1 MSGMNRLWLALG
13 AGTRSVLGA
22 ALLAAFATAAL
33 PGLAAAQPS
42 AALKL
47 EAIDVQTLPGHQLQ
61 LRLRLN
67 GPAPEPLSFT
77 IDKPARIALDL
88 PNTGL
93 ALQNRR
99 IDVKSG
105 GVDTILAAEAGG
117 RTRLVLNLDSLMP
130 YQTRVDGNNIL
141 VMIGGS
147 QQSASAAPAA
157 AAAGGA
163 AAAGAGGGSAR
174 TSMASNGPRSVRGID
189 FRRGPDGS
197 GRVIVDLS
205 DPHTPVNLRQQGTQ
219 IVVDFAGASLPTEL
233 MKRFDVTD
241 FATPVQNVD
250 ALKVNDSSRL
260 VISATG
266 DFEQLAYQTDNQY
279 TVEIKPAI
287 RTAASA
293 EEKKEYTGERLTL
306 NFQDIETRAVLQL
319 LADTSGQNIVV
330 SDSVQ
335 GNVTLRLQ
343 NVPWDQALD
352 IVLRTKGLDKR
363 REGNVII
370 VAPTEELAARE
381 KAQLAAR
388 KDLQEL
394 SPLRTEYVQ
403 VNYAKASDLAG
414 LLKASQ
420 GNNSLM
426 SARGSVTIDERTNT
440 LLVQDT
446 AERLQDIRRLVS
458 TLDIPIRQVL
468 IEARIVIANDDFSR
482 NLGVRFG
489 ATAIGDQQ
497 SLGFGGTNSAGVVS
511 SSGVGREDDQII
523 LQPNN
528 NNAPGGTPP
537 AVSLPA
543 VNDRYMVNLPVAN
556 PAGRIALTLL
566 DSDFIVDLE
575 LSAAQAEGRGE
586 IVSAP
591 RVVTANQREAV
602 IEQGTE
608 IPYQESSSSGAT
620 TIQFKKAVLALRVTP
635 QITPDNRIIMDLT
648 VSKDSVGQVIVTSA
662 GVNVPSIDTREI
674 VTQVLVNDGQT
685 VVLGGIMETEFRE
698 TETKVPWLGDIPGL
712 GILFKNK
719 SKTNNKDELLIFITP
734 RILREGANLY

>member
-1 MSGMNRLWLALG
+1 MNRLWLALETG
-13 AGTRSVLGA
+13 MRSMLGA
-22 ALLAAFATAAL
+22 ALLAAFATIAAL
-33 PGLAAAQPS
+33 PGRASAQP
-42 AALKL
+42 AEGLKL
-47 EAIDVQTLPGHQLQ
+47 QAIDVQTLPGQQLQ

-77 IDKPARIALDL
+77 IDRPARIALDL
-88 PNTGL
+88 PNTAL

-130 YQTRVDGNNIL
+130 YQTRVDGNTIL

-147 QQSASAAPAA
+147 QAAAAAAAPAA
-157 AAAGGA
+157 TASGGTTSSR
-163 AAAGAGGGSAR
+163 SA
-174 TSMASNGPRSVRGID
+174 MASGPRSVRNID
-189 FRRGPDGS
+189 FRRAPDGA
-197 GRVIVDLS
+197 GRVIVELS

-219 IVVDFAGASLPTEL
+219 IVVDFAGASLPSEL
-233 MKRFDVTD
+233 MRRFDVTD

-250 ALKVNDSSRL
+250 ALKVSDSSRL
-260 VISATG
+260 VITATG

-279 TVEIKPAI
+279 TVEIKPSL
-287 RTAASA
+287 RSAASA
-293 EEKKEYTGERLTL
+293 QEKKEYTGERLTL

-381 KAQLAAR
+381 KAELAAR

-394 SPLRTEYVQ
+394 APLRTEYVQ
-403 VNYAKASDLAG
+403 INYAKAADLAG
-414 LLKASQ
+414 LIKSQ
-420 GNNSLM
+420 GGNNSLL
-426 SARGSVTIDERTNT
+426 SGRGSVTIDERTNT
-440 LLVQDT
+440 LLIQDT
-446 AERLQDIRRLVS
+446 SDRLQDIRRLVS

-468 IEARIVIANDDFSR
+468 IEARIVVANDDFSR

-511 SSGVGREDDQII
+511 SSGVGREDDDIV

-537 AVSLPA
+537 AISLPA

-575 LSAAQAEGRGE
+575 LSAAQAEGRGQ

-591 RVVTANQREAV
+591 RVITANQREAV

-608 IPYQESSSSGAT
+608 IPYQEASSSGAT

-648 VSKDSVGQVIVTSA
+648 VSKDSVGQVIVTSF

-698 TETKVPWLGDIPGL
+698 TENKVPWLGDIPGL
-712 GILFKNK
+712 GVLFKNK

>member
-13 AGTRSVLGA
+13 AGIRNGLGA
-22 ALLAAFATAAL
+22 ALVAAFATIAAL
-33 PGLAAAQPS
+33 PGLAAAQP
-42 AALKL
+42 AEGLKL
-47 EAIDVQTLPGHQLQ
+47 QAIDVQTLPGQQLQ

-77 IDKPARIALDL
+77 IDRPARIALDL

-117 RTRLVLNLDSLMP
+117 RTRLVLNLDTLMP
-130 YQTRVDGNNIL
+130 YQTRVEGNSIV
-141 VMIGGS
+141 VMVGGT
-147 QQSASAAPAA
+147 QQAAAAAAPAA
-157 AAAGGA
+157 SGGGA
-163 AAAGAGGGSAR
+163 APSRSAA
-174 TSMASNGPRSVRGID
+174 ASGPRSIRNID
-189 FRRGPDGS
+189 FRRAPDGA

-250 ALKVNDSSRL
+250 ALKVSDSSRL

-279 TVEIKPAI
+279 TIEVKPAV
-287 RTAASA
+287 RSTASA
-293 EEKKEYTGERLTL
+293 QEKKDYTGERLTL

-381 KAQLAAR
+381 KAELAAR

-394 SPLRTEYVQ
+394 APLRTEYVQ
-403 VNYAKASDLAG
+403 VNYAKAGDLAG
-414 LLKASQ
+414 LIKSSG
-420 GNNSLM
+420 GNNSLL
-426 SARGSVTIDERTNT
+426 SARGNVSIDERTNT

-446 AERLQDIRRLVS
+446 ADRLQDIRRLVS

-468 IEARIVIANDDFSR
+468 IEARIVVANDDFSR

-511 SSGVGREDDQII
+511 SSGVGREDDDIV

-537 AVSLPA
+537 AVSLPN

-575 LSAAQAEGRGE
+575 LSAAQAEGRGQ

-591 RVVTANQREAV
+591 RVVTANQREAI

-608 IPYQESSSSGAT
+608 IPYQEASSSGAT
-620 TIQFKKAVLALRVTP
+620 TIQFKKAVLALKVTP

-648 VSKDSVGQVIVTSA
+648 VSKDSVGQVIVTSF

-698 TETKVPWLGDIPGL
+698 TENKVPWLGDIPGL
-712 GILFKNK
+712 GVLFKSK
-719 SKTNNKDELLIFITP
+719 SKTENKDELLIFITP

>member
-13 AGTRSVLGA
+13 AGIRSGLGA
-22 ALLAAFATAAL
+22 ALLAAFATVAAL
-33 PGLAAAQPS
+33 PGLAAAQP
-42 AALKL
+42 AEGLKL
-47 EAIDVQTLPGHQLQ
+47 QAIDVQTLPGQQLQ

-77 IDKPARIALDL
+77 IDRPARIALDL

-130 YQTRVDGNNIL
+130 YQTRVEGNSIL
-141 VMIGGS
+141 VMIGGA
-147 QQSASAAPAA
+147 QQAAAAAAPAA
-157 AAAGGA
+157 SASAGGA
-163 AAAGAGGGSAR
+163 GATRSAAAS
-174 TSMASNGPRSVRGID
+174 GPRSIRNID
-189 FRRGPDGS
+189 FRRAPDGA

-233 MKRFDVTD
+233 MRRFDVTD

-250 ALKVNDSSRL
+250 ALKVSDSSRL

-279 TVEIKPAI
+279 TVEIKPAV
-287 RTAASA
+287 RSAASA
-293 EEKKEYTGERLTL
+293 QERKEYTGERLTL

-381 KAQLAAR
+381 KAELAAR

-394 SPLRTEYVQ
+394 APLRTEYVQ
-403 VNYAKASDLAG
+403 VNYAKAADLAG
-414 LLKASQ
+414 LIKSS
-420 GNNSLM
+420 GTNSLL

-446 AERLQDIRRLVS
+446 ADRLQDIRRLVS

-468 IEARIVIANDDFSR
+468 IEARIVVANDDFSR

-511 SSGVGREDDQII
+511 SSGVGREDDDIV

-537 AVSLPA
+537 SVSLPA

-575 LSAAQAEGRGE
+575 LSAAQAEGRGQ

-608 IPYQESSSSGAT
+608 IPYQEASSSGAT

-648 VSKDSVGQVIVTSA
+648 VSKDSVGAVIVTSF

-698 TETKVPWLGDIPGL
+698 TENKVPWLGDIPGL
-712 GILFKNK
+712 GLLFKNK
-719 SKTNNKDELLIFITP
+719 SKTENKDELLIFITP
-734 RILREGANLY
+734 RILREGANIY

>member
-13 AGTRSVLGA
+13 AGVRSGLGV
-22 ALLAAFATAAL
+22 ALLAVLTTAL
-33 PGLAAAQPS
+33 PGLAAAQP
-42 AALKL
+42 AEGLKL
-47 EAIDVQTLPGHQLQ
+47 QAIDVQALPGHQLQ

-77 IDKPARIALDL
+77 IDRPARIALDL

-141 VMIGGS
+141 VTIGGS
-147 QQSASAAPAA
+147 QQAVAEQP
-157 AAAGGA
+157 AAAGGGATASRSA
-163 AAAGAGGGSAR
+163 AAS
-174 TSMASNGPRSVRGID
+174 GPRSIRNID
-189 FRRGPDGS
+189 FRRAPDGA
-197 GRVIVDLS
+197 GRVIVELS
-205 DPHTPVNLRQQGTQ
+205 DPRTPVNLRQQGTQ
-219 IVVDFAGASLPTEL
+219 IVVDFAGASLPPEL
-233 MKRFDVTD
+233 MRRFDVTD

-279 TVEIKPAI
+279 TVEIKPAV
-287 RTAASA
+287 RSASA
-293 EEKKEYTGERLTL
+293 ADEKKEYTGDRLTL

-381 KAQLAAR
+381 KAELAAR

-394 SPLRTEYVQ
+394 APLRTEYVQ

-414 LLKASQ
+414 LIKSGA
-420 GNNSLM
+420 NNSLL

-446 AERLQDIRRLVS
+446 ADRLQDIRRLVS

-468 IEARIVIANDDFSR
+468 IESRIVIANDDFSR

-511 SSGVGREDDQII
+511 SSGVGREDDQVI

-528 NNAPGGTPP
+528 NNAPAGTPP

-591 RVVTANQREAV
+591 RVVTANQREAI

-608 IPYQESSSSGAT
+608 IPYQEASSSGAT

-635 QITPDNRIIMDLT
+635 QITPDNRIIMDVT

-674 VTQVLVNDGQT
+674 ITQVLVNDGQT

>member
-1 MSGMNRLWLALG
+1 M
-13 AGTRSVLGA
+13 LGA
-22 ALLAAFATAAL
+22 ALLAAFATIAAL
-33 PGLAAAQPS
+33 PGRASAQP
-42 AALKL
+42 AEGLKL
-47 EAIDVQTLPGHQLQ
+47 QAIDVQTLPGQQLQ

-77 IDKPARIALDL
+77 IDRPARIALDL
-88 PNTGL
+88 PNTAL

-130 YQTRVDGNNIL
+130 YQTRVDGNTIL

-147 QQSASAAPAA
+147 QAAAAAAAPAA
-157 AAAGGA
+157 TASGGTTSSR
-163 AAAGAGGGSAR
+163 SA
-174 TSMASNGPRSVRGID
+174 MASGPRSVRNID
-189 FRRGPDGS
+189 FRRAPDGA
-197 GRVIVDLS
+197 GRVIVELS

-219 IVVDFAGASLPTEL
+219 IVVDFAGASLPSEL
-233 MKRFDVTD
+233 MRRFDVTD

-250 ALKVNDSSRL
+250 ALKVSDSSRL
-260 VISATG
+260 VITATG

-279 TVEIKPAI
+279 TVEIKPSL
-287 RTAASA
+287 RSAASA
-293 EEKKEYTGERLTL
+293 QEKKEYTGERLTL

-381 KAQLAAR
+381 KAELAAR

-394 SPLRTEYVQ
+394 APLRTEYVQ
-403 VNYAKASDLAG
+403 INYAKAADLAG
-414 LLKASQ
+414 LIKSQ
-420 GNNSLM
+420 GGNNSLL
-426 SARGSVTIDERTNT
+426 SGRGSVTIDERTNT
-440 LLVQDT
+440 LLIQDT
-446 AERLQDIRRLVS
+446 SDRLQDIRRLVS

-468 IEARIVIANDDFSR
+468 IEARIVVANDDFSR

-511 SSGVGREDDQII
+511 SSGVGREDDDIV

-537 AVSLPA
+537 AISLPA

-575 LSAAQAEGRGE
+575 LSAAQAEGRGQ

-591 RVVTANQREAV
+591 RVITANQREAV

-608 IPYQESSSSGAT
+608 IPYQEASSSGAT

-635 QITPDNRIIMDLT
+635 QITPDNRIIMHIEFFKRRKHRDVDMQIL
-648 VSKDSVGQVIVTSA
+648 
-662 GVNVPSIDTREI
+662 
-674 VTQVLVNDGQT
+674 VLV
-685 VVLGGIMETEFRE
+685 R
-698 TETKVPWLGDIPGL
+698 
-712 GILFKNK
+712 
-719 SKTNNKDELLIFITP
+719 
-734 RILREGANLY
+734 

>member
-1 MSGMNRLWLALG
+1 MIGMNRLWLALG
-13 AGTRSVLGA
+13 TGMRSMLGA
-22 ALLAAFATAAL
+22 ALLAAFATIAAL
-33 PGLAAAQPS
+33 PGRASAQP
-42 AALKL
+42 AEGLKL
-47 EAIDVQTLPGHQLQ
+47 QAIDVQTLPGQQLQ

-77 IDKPARIALDL
+77 IDRPARIALDL
-88 PNTGL
+88 PNTAL

-130 YQTRVDGNNIL
+130 YQTRVDGNTIL

-147 QQSASAAPAA
+147 QAAAAAAAPAA
-157 AAAGGA
+157 TASGGTSSSR
-163 AAAGAGGGSAR
+163 SA
-174 TSMASNGPRSVRGID
+174 MASGPRSVRNID
-189 FRRGPDGS
+189 FRRAPDGA
-197 GRVIVDLS
+197 GRVIVELS

-219 IVVDFAGASLPTEL
+219 IVVDFAGASLPSEL
-233 MKRFDVTD
+233 MRRFDVTD

-250 ALKVNDSSRL
+250 ALKVSDSSRL
-260 VISATG
+260 VITATG

-279 TVEIKPAI
+279 TVEIKPSL
-287 RTAASA
+287 RSAASA
-293 EEKKEYTGERLTL
+293 QEKKEYTGERLTL

-381 KAQLAAR
+381 KAELAAR

-394 SPLRTEYVQ
+394 APLRTEYVQ
-403 VNYAKASDLAG
+403 INYAKAADLAG
-414 LLKASQ
+414 LIKSQ
-420 GNNSLM
+420 GGNNSLL
-426 SARGSVTIDERTNT
+426 SGRGSVTIDERTNT
-440 LLVQDT
+440 LLIQDT
-446 AERLQDIRRLVS
+446 SDRLQDIRRLVS

-468 IEARIVIANDDFSR
+468 IEARIVVANDDFSR

-511 SSGVGREDDQII
+511 SSGVGREDDDIV

-537 AVSLPA
+537 AISLPA

-575 LSAAQAEGRGE
+575 LSAAQAEGRGQ

-591 RVVTANQREAV
+591 RVITANQREAV

-608 IPYQESSSSGAT
+608 IPYQEASSSGAT

-648 VSKDSVGQVIVTSA
+648 VSKDSVGQVIVTSF

-698 TETKVPWLGDIPGL
+698 TENKVPWLGDIPGL
-712 GILFKNK
+712 GVLFKNK

>member
-1 MSGMNRLWLALG
+1 MIGMNRLWLALETG
-13 AGTRSVLGA
+13 MRSMLGA
-22 ALLAAFATAAL
+22 ALLAAFATIAAL
-33 PGLAAAQPS
+33 PGRASAQP
-42 AALKL
+42 AEGLKL
-47 EAIDVQTLPGHQLQ
+47 QAIDVQTLPGQQLQ

-77 IDKPARIALDL
+77 IDRPARIALDL
-88 PNTGL
+88 PNTAL

-130 YQTRVDGNNIL
+130 YQTRVDGNTIL

-147 QQSASAAPAA
+147 QAAAAAAAPAA
-157 AAAGGA
+157 TASGGTTSSR
-163 AAAGAGGGSAR
+163 SA
-174 TSMASNGPRSVRGID
+174 MASGPRSVRNID
-189 FRRGPDGS
+189 FRRAPDGA
-197 GRVIVDLS
+197 GRVIVELS

-219 IVVDFAGASLPTEL
+219 IVVDFAGASLPSEL
-233 MKRFDVTD
+233 MRRFDVTD

-250 ALKVNDSSRL
+250 ALKVSDSSRL
-260 VISATG
+260 VITATG

-279 TVEIKPAI
+279 TVEIKPSL
-287 RTAASA
+287 RSAASA
-293 EEKKEYTGERLTL
+293 QEKKEYTGERLTL

-381 KAQLAAR
+381 KAELAAR

-394 SPLRTEYVQ
+394 APLRTEYVQ
-403 VNYAKASDLAG
+403 INYAKAADLAG
-414 LLKASQ
+414 LIKSQ
-420 GNNSLM
+420 GGNNSLL
-426 SARGSVTIDERTNT
+426 SGRGSVTIDERTNT
-440 LLVQDT
+440 LLIQDT
-446 AERLQDIRRLVS
+446 SDRLQDIRRLVS

-468 IEARIVIANDDFSR
+468 IEARIVVANDDFSR

-511 SSGVGREDDQII
+511 SSGVGREDDDIV

-537 AVSLPA
+537 AISLPA

-575 LSAAQAEGRGE
+575 LSAAQAEGRGQ

-591 RVVTANQREAV
+591 RVITANQREAV

-608 IPYQESSSSGAT
+608 IPYQEASSSGAT

-648 VSKDSVGQVIVTSA
+648 VSKDSVGQVIVTSF

-698 TETKVPWLGDIPGL
+698 TENKVPWLGDIPGL
-712 GILFKNK
+712 GVLFKNK

>member
-1 MSGMNRLWLALG
+1 MNRLWLALG
-13 AGTRSVLGA
+13 AGVRSGLGV
-22 ALLAAFATAAL
+22 ALLAVLATAL
-33 PGLAAAQPS
+33 PGLAGAQP
-42 AALKL
+42 AEGLKL
-47 EAIDVQTLPGHQLQ
+47 QAIDVQTLPGHQLQ
-61 LRLRLN
+61 LRLRLS

-77 IDKPARIALDL
+77 IDRPARIALDL
-88 PNTGL
+88 PNTSL

-105 GVDTILAAEAGG
+105 GLDTILAAEAGG

-130 YQTRVDGNNIL
+130 YQTRVDGNSIL
-141 VMIGGS
+141 VTIGGS
-147 QQSASAAPAA
+147 QQAAAEPAATPSGGGAAPSRS
-157 AAAGGA
+157 AAAGG
-163 AAAGAGGGSAR
+163 
-174 TSMASNGPRSVRGID
+174 PRSIRNID
-189 FRRGPDGS
+189 FRRAPDGA
-197 GRVIVDLS
+197 GRVIVELS
-205 DPHTPVNLRQQGTQ
+205 DPRTPVNLRQQGTQ
-219 IVVDFAGASLPTEL
+219 IVVDFAGASLPAEL
-233 MKRFDVTD
+233 MRRFDVTD

-279 TVEIKPAI
+279 TVEIKPAM
-287 RTAASA
+287 RSSAAA
-293 EEKKEYTGERLTL
+293 EEKKEYVGDRLTL

-381 KAQLAAR
+381 KAELAAR

-403 VNYAKASDLAG
+403 VNYAKAGDLAG
-414 LLKASQ
+414 LIKSS
-420 GNNSLM
+420 GTNSLL

-446 AERLQDIRRLVS
+446 ADRLQDIRRLVS

-489 ATAIGDQQ
+489 ATAIADQ
-497 SLGFGGTNSAGVVS
+497 SGLGFGGTNSAGVVS
-511 SSGVGREDDQII
+511 SSGVGREDDQVV

-528 NNAPGGTPP
+528 NNAPAGTPP

-556 PAGRIALTLL
+556 PAGRFALTLL

-591 RVVTANQREAV
+591 RVVTANQREAI

-608 IPYQESSSSGAT
+608 IPYQEASSSGAT

-635 QITPDNRIIMDLT
+635 QITPDNRIIMDVT

-685 VVLGGIMETEFRE
+685 VVLGGIMETEHRE

-712 GILFKNK
+712 GWLFKNT

>member
-13 AGTRSVLGA
+13 AGIRSAFGA
-22 ALLAAFATAAL
+22 ALLAAFATVVAL
-33 PGLAAAQPS
+33 PGLAAAQP
-42 AALKL
+42 AEGLKL
-47 EAIDVQTLPGHQLQ
+47 QAIDVQTLPGQQLQ

-77 IDKPARIALDL
+77 IDRPARIALDL

-130 YQTRVDGNNIL
+130 YQTRVEGNNIL
-141 VMIGGS
+141 VMIGGA
-147 QQSASAAPAA
+147 QAAAAAPAA
-157 AAAGGA
+157 AAGGA
-163 AAAGAGGGSAR
+163 GATRSAAAS
-174 TSMASNGPRSVRGID
+174 GPRSIRNID
-189 FRRGPDGS
+189 FRRAPDGA

-233 MKRFDVTD
+233 MRRFDVTD

-250 ALKVNDSSRL
+250 ALKVSDSSRL

-279 TVEIKPAI
+279 TIEIKPAV
-287 RTAASA
+287 RSTAAA
-293 EEKKEYTGERLTL
+293 QEKKEYTGERLTL

-381 KAQLAAR
+381 KAELAAR
-388 KDLQEL
+388 KDLLEL
-394 SPLRTEYVQ
+394 APLRTEYVQ
-403 VNYAKASDLAG
+403 VNYAKAADLAG
-414 LLKASQ
+414 LIKSSG
-420 GNNSLM
+420 GNNSLL
-426 SARGSVTIDERTNT
+426 STRGSVTIDERTNT

-446 AERLQDIRRLVS
+446 ADRLQDIRRLVS

-468 IEARIVIANDDFSR
+468 IEARIVVANDDFSR

-511 SSGVGREDDQII
+511 SAGVGREDDDIV

-528 NNAPGGTPP
+528 NNAPAGTPP

-575 LSAAQAEGRGE
+575 LSAAQAEGRGQ

-608 IPYQESSSSGAT
+608 IPYQEASSSGAT

-648 VSKDSVGQVIVTSA
+648 VSKDSVGQVIVTSF

-698 TETKVPWLGDIPGL
+698 TENKVPWLGDIPGL
-712 GILFKNK
+712 GVLFKNK
-719 SKTNNKDELLIFITP
+719 SKTENKDELLIFITP
-734 RILREGANLY
+734 RILREGANIY

>member
-1 MSGMNRLWLALG
+1 MNRLWLALG
-13 AGTRSVLGA
+13 AGIRSVLGA
-22 ALLAAFATAAL
+22 ALVAALSAAAVL

-42 AALKL
+42 APLKL
-47 EAIDVQTLPGHQLQ
+47 EAVDVQTLPGHQLQ

-117 RTRLVLNLDSLMP
+117 RTRLVLNLDQLMP

-147 QQSASAAPAA
+147 QQNAAAAPAA
-157 AAAGGA
+157 ATGGGA
-163 AAAGAGGGSAR
+163 VAAGGSAR
-174 TSMASNGPRSVRGID
+174 STSMAAGGPRSIRGID

-219 IVVDFAGASLPTEL
+219 IVVDFAGASLPADL

-279 TVEIKPAI
+279 TVEIKPAV
-287 RTAASA
+287 RSAAAA

-403 VNYAKASDLAG
+403 VNYAKAADLAG
-414 LLKASQ
+414 LIKANS
-420 GNNSLM
+420 GNNSLL

-537 AVSLPA
+537 SVSLPA

-556 PAGRIALTLL
+556 PAGRVALTLL

-608 IPYQESSSSGAT
+608 IPYQESASSGAT
-620 TIQFKKAVLALRVTP
+620 TIQFKKAVLSLRVTP

>member
-1 MSGMNRLWLALG
+1 MIGMNRLWLALG
-13 AGTRSVLGA
+13 TGMRSMLGA
-22 ALLAAFATAAL
+22 ALLAAFATIAAL
-33 PGLAAAQPS
+33 PGRASAQP
-42 AALKL
+42 AEGLKL
-47 EAIDVQTLPGHQLQ
+47 QAIDVQTLPGQQLQ

-77 IDKPARIALDL
+77 IDRPARIALDL
-88 PNTGL
+88 PNTAL

-130 YQTRVDGNNIL
+130 YQTRVDGNTIL

-147 QQSASAAPAA
+147 QAAAAAAAPAA
-157 AAAGGA
+157 TASGGTTSSR
-163 AAAGAGGGSAR
+163 SA
-174 TSMASNGPRSVRGID
+174 MASGPRSVRNID
-189 FRRGPDGS
+189 FRRAPDGA
-197 GRVIVDLS
+197 GRVIVELS

-219 IVVDFAGASLPTEL
+219 IVVDFAGASLPSEL
-233 MKRFDVTD
+233 MRRFDVTD

-250 ALKVNDSSRL
+250 ALKVSDSSRL
-260 VISATG
+260 VITATG

-279 TVEIKPAI
+279 TVEIKPSL
-287 RTAASA
+287 RSAASA
-293 EEKKEYTGERLTL
+293 QEKKEYTGERLTL

-381 KAQLAAR
+381 KAELAAR

-394 SPLRTEYVQ
+394 APLRTEYVQ
-403 VNYAKASDLAG
+403 INYAKAADLAG
-414 LLKASQ
+414 LIKSQ
-420 GNNSLM
+420 GGNNSLL
-426 SARGSVTIDERTNT
+426 SGRGSVTIDERTNT
-440 LLVQDT
+440 LLIQDT
-446 AERLQDIRRLVS
+446 SDRLQDIRRLVS

-468 IEARIVIANDDFSR
+468 IEARIVVANDDFSR

-511 SSGVGREDDQII
+511 SSGVGREDDDIV

-537 AVSLPA
+537 AISLPA

-575 LSAAQAEGRGE
+575 LSAAQAEGRGQ

-591 RVVTANQREAV
+591 RVITANQREAV

-608 IPYQESSSSGAT
+608 IPYQEASSSGAT

-648 VSKDSVGQVIVTSA
+648 VSKDSVGQVIVTSF

-698 TETKVPWLGDIPGL
+698 TENKVPWLGDIPGL
-712 GILFKNK
+712 GVLFKNK

>member
-1 MSGMNRLWLALG
+1 MNRLWLALG
-13 AGTRSVLGA
+13 AGIRSGLGA
-22 ALLAAFATAAL
+22 ALLAAFATVAAL
-33 PGLAAAQPS
+33 PGLAAAQP
-42 AALKL
+42 AEGLKL
-47 EAIDVQTLPGHQLQ
+47 QAIDVQTLPGQQLQ

-77 IDKPARIALDL
+77 IDRPARIALDL

-130 YQTRVDGNNIL
+130 YQTRVEGNSIL
-141 VMIGGS
+141 VMIGGA
-147 QQSASAAPAA
+147 QQAAAAAAPAA
-157 AAAGGA
+157 SASAGGA
-163 AAAGAGGGSAR
+163 SATR
-174 TSMASNGPRSVRGID
+174 SAVASGPRSIRNID
-189 FRRGPDGS
+189 FRRAPDGA

-233 MKRFDVTD
+233 MRRFDVTD

-250 ALKVNDSSRL
+250 ALKVSDSSRL

-279 TVEIKPAI
+279 TVEIKPAV
-287 RTAASA
+287 RSTASA
-293 EEKKEYTGERLTL
+293 QERKEYTGERLTL

-381 KAQLAAR
+381 KAELAAR

-394 SPLRTEYVQ
+394 APLRTEYVQ
-403 VNYAKASDLAG
+403 VNYAKAADLAG
-414 LLKASQ
+414 LIKSS
-420 GNNSLM
+420 GTNSLL

-446 AERLQDIRRLVS
+446 ADRLQDIRRLVS

-468 IEARIVIANDDFSR
+468 IEARIVVANDDFSR

-511 SSGVGREDDQII
+511 SSGVGREDDDIV

-537 AVSLPA
+537 AISLPA

-575 LSAAQAEGRGE
+575 LSAAQAEGRGQ

-608 IPYQESSSSGAT
+608 IPYQEASSSGAT

-648 VSKDSVGQVIVTSA
+648 VSKDSVGQVIVTSF

-698 TETKVPWLGDIPGL
+698 TENKVPWLGDIPGL
-712 GILFKNK
+712 GLLFKNK
-719 SKTNNKDELLIFITP
+719 SKTENKDELLIFITP
-734 RILREGANLY
+734 RILREGANIY

>member
-1 MSGMNRLWLALG
+1 MNGMNRFWLALR
-13 AGTRSVLGA
+13 TRFGVVSRA
-22 ALLAAFATAAL
+22 ACLVIVAAAL
-33 PGLAAAQPS
+33 PGLAPAQP
-42 AALKL
+42 AEGLQL
-47 EAIDVQTLPGHQLQ
+47 QAIDVQALPGQQLQ

-77 IDKPARIALDL
+77 IDRPARISLDL
-88 PNTGL
+88 PGTAL
-93 ALQNRR
+93 ALESRR

-117 RTRLVLNLDSLMP
+117 RTRLVLNLDELMP
-130 YQTRVDGNNIL
+130 YQTRVDGNNII
-141 VMIGGS
+141 VTIGGS
-147 QQSASAAPAA
+147 QAQAA
-157 AAAGGA
+157 AAAPSSSSGSTSRA
-163 AAAGAGGGSAR
+163 AAASG
-174 TSMASNGPRSVRGID
+174 GPRSIRNID
-189 FRRGPDGS
+189 FRRGTDGT
-197 GRVIVDLS
+197 GRVIVELS
-205 DPHTPVNLRQQGTQ
+205 DPRTPVNLRQQGTQ
-219 IVVDFAGASLPTEL
+219 IVVDFGGADLPKDL
-233 MKRFDVTD
+233 MKRYDVTD
-241 FATPVQNVD
+241 FATPVSTVD
-250 ALKVNDSSRL
+250 ALKVGDSSRL
-260 VISATG
+260 VISAG
-266 DFEQLAYQTDNQY
+266 GEFEQLAYQSDNQY
-279 TVEIKPAI
+279 AVEIKPVV
-287 RTAASA
+287 RTAAQL
-293 EEKKEYTGERLTL
+293 EDKKEYTGERLTL

-363 REGNVII
+363 RQDNVII

-381 KAQLAAR
+381 KAELAAR

-394 SPLRTEYVQ
+394 APLRTEYLQ
-403 VNYAKASDLAG
+403 VNYAKASDLATLIKSSG
-414 LLKASQ
+414 E
-420 GNNSLM
+420 NSLM
-426 SARGSVTIDERTNT
+426 SPRGSVSIDERTNT
-440 LLVQDT
+440 LLIQDT
-446 AERLQDIRRLVS
+446 ADKLQDIRRLVT

-468 IEARIVIANDDFSR
+468 IEARIVIVNDDFSR

-489 ATAIGDQQ
+489 GQFALDHGGADGDGVIGANNQ
-497 SLGFGGTNSAGVVS
+497 GI
-511 SSGVGREDDQII
+511 EDDGLVIDDGDAASNVGDGWAV
-523 LQPNN
+523 LD
-528 NNAPGGTPP
+528 P
-537 AVSLPA
+537 A
-543 VNDRYMVNLPVAN
+543 DRYRVNLPVAN
-556 PAGRIALTLL
+556 PAGRIAMTLL
-566 DSDFIVDLE
+566 DSDYIVDLE
-575 LSAAQAEGRGE
+575 LSAAQAEGKGE

-602 IEQGTE
+602 IEQGVE

-648 VSKDSVGQVIVTSA
+648 VNKDSVGQVIVTSL

-685 VVLGGIMETEFRE
+685 VVLGGIMETEYRE

>member
-1 MSGMNRLWLALG
+1 MQMIGMNRLWLALETG
-13 AGTRSVLGA
+13 MRSMLGA
-22 ALLAAFATAAL
+22 ALLAAFATIAAL
-33 PGLAAAQPS
+33 PGRASAQP
-42 AALKL
+42 AEGLKL
-47 EAIDVQTLPGHQLQ
+47 QAIDVQTLPGQQLQ

-77 IDKPARIALDL
+77 IDRPARIALDL
-88 PNTGL
+88 PNTAL

-130 YQTRVDGNNIL
+130 YQTRVDGNTIL

-147 QQSASAAPAA
+147 QAAAAAAAPAA
-157 AAAGGA
+157 TASGGTTSSR
-163 AAAGAGGGSAR
+163 SA
-174 TSMASNGPRSVRGID
+174 MASGPRSVRNID
-189 FRRGPDGS
+189 FRRAPDGA
-197 GRVIVDLS
+197 GRVIVELS

-219 IVVDFAGASLPTEL
+219 IVVDFAGASLPSEL
-233 MKRFDVTD
+233 MRRFDVTD

-250 ALKVNDSSRL
+250 ALKVSDSSRL
-260 VISATG
+260 VITATG

-279 TVEIKPAI
+279 TVEIKPSL
-287 RTAASA
+287 RSAASA
-293 EEKKEYTGERLTL
+293 QEKKEYTGERLTL

-381 KAQLAAR
+381 KAELAAR

-394 SPLRTEYVQ
+394 APLRTEYVQ
-403 VNYAKASDLAG
+403 INYAKAADLAG
-414 LLKASQ
+414 LIKSQ
-420 GNNSLM
+420 GGNNSLL
-426 SARGSVTIDERTNT
+426 SGRGSVTIDERTNT
-440 LLVQDT
+440 LLIQDT
-446 AERLQDIRRLVS
+446 SDRLQDIRRLVS

-468 IEARIVIANDDFSR
+468 IEARIVVANDDFSR

-511 SSGVGREDDQII
+511 SSGVGREDDDIV

-537 AVSLPA
+537 AISLPA

-575 LSAAQAEGRGE
+575 LSAAQAEGRGQ

-591 RVVTANQREAV
+591 RVITANQREAV

-608 IPYQESSSSGAT
+608 IPYQEASSSGAT

-648 VSKDSVGQVIVTSA
+648 VSKDSVGQVIVTSF

-698 TETKVPWLGDIPGL
+698 TENKVPWLGDIPGL
-712 GILFKNK
+712 GVLFKNK